1 MHDRGIKMDI
11 LKQITDTLT
20 LMGAKP
26 TTTTDNNGNTYIKV
40 NAPKIDEKR
49 TEK

>member
-1 MHDRGIKMDI
+1 MDI

-26 TTTTDNNGNTYIKV
+26 TTTTDNNGNILIKI
-40 NAPKIDEKR
+40 NAPEPGKKENPAK
-49 TEK
+49 